1 MAAYS
6 GKGHWLET
14 ANHWSTPVLANILW
28 LVVSLPLVTLPLATI
43 GLLGVMFRWMAGRNA
58 ALSAAF
64 LGTIRRNWL
73 RSYLVFGANLLIGGL
88 IFVNFRLFE
97 VMDMTDIFA
106 LLSRS
111 ITILVSMLLFLVNV
125 YVWPLLAVWDQPL
138 KVILKFA
145 WQLVFAQPLWGFVTG
160 IGVIAPFLVS
170 LFLPVAVFITV
181 TAACSAYI
189 ACRGVW
195 FVMGKYRDPEE
206 FAWIRLD

>member
-1 MAAYS
+1 M
-6 GKGHWLET
+6 
-14 ANHWSTPVLANILW
+14 
-28 LVVSLPLVTLPLATI
+28 PLVTLPLANI
-43 GLLGVMFRWMAGRNA
+43 GLLGVMFRWMAGRNT
-58 ALSAAF
+58 ALTAAF

-88 IFVNFRLFE
+88 IFVNFHLFQ
-97 VMDMTDIFA
+97 VMDITDVFA

-111 ITILVSMLLFLVNV
+111 ITIFVALLLMLVNV

-138 KVILKFA
+138 KVTLKFA
-145 WQLVFAQPLWGFVTG
+145 WQLVFAQPLWTFV
-160 IGVIAPFLVS
+160 IAMGVIAPFLVS

-195 FVMGKYRDPEE
+195 FVARKYMDPEE
-206 FAWIRLD
+206 FAWIQLD